1 MKIKE
6 ADNSDSLDVF
16 EWRNDPISCQ
26 MFISDNKVTLEE
38 HKKWYESSL
47 SNPLRKTYIGIL
59 TDEKVGICRFDID
72 EKMTSA
78 EVSINL
84 NPTMRGQNFSFEL
97 LSKSIETYMKKNN
110 TKLTAI
116 IKKEN
121 KASLII
127 FQKCSFSIVDE
138 DASYYHLSKI

>member
-1 MKIKE
+1 MKIKD

-26 MFISDNKVTLEE
+26 MFISNNKVTLEE
-38 HKKWYESSL
+38 HKKWFESSL
-47 SNPLRKTYIGIL
+47 TNPQRKIYIGIL
-59 TDEKVGICRFDID
+59 TDKKVGICRFDID
-72 EKMTSA
+72 SKMTSA

-84 NPTMRGQNFSFEL
+84 NPIMRGKNLFYEL
-97 LSKSIETYMKKNN
+97 LSGSIETYKKTNQ
-110 TKLTAI
+110 TKLTAT

-138 DASYYHLSKI
+138 DASYYRLTKN